1 MGLESSDMSSFLRVF
16 FALALAASVTAG
28 CQAQDPSP
36 ERPPSP
42 KKAPELEIKVI
53 RNLSYDKAGGSLS
66 RRKLDL
72 FIPKSAE
79 AKKWPVLIY
88 IHGGAWVSGDKSQ
101 YSDFAESM
109 AKRGLALAVLNYR
122 LASSGSPHPAP
133 LEDCARAIAWLRES
147 AEKYSLRESRISL
160 CGHSAGAHIA
170 ATIALNPSYLEAEG
184 LKLNVIGAVIGLE
197 GIYDIPQLVKTWPAY
212 DRQFIRRAF
221 AEPENWEKSSPQ
233 SHISAGIA
241 AWKELSAEA
250 RWIVIHSPKD
260 ELVDPPQSANFAK
273 ALREA
278 GAKSVEFKEDADGR
292 HFEVI
297 QKLEDRDCDLA
308 ELIAKSAQME

>member
-1 MGLESSDMSSFLRVF
+1 MSSFLRISAV
-16 FALALAASVTAG
+16 LLAAVSISAG

-36 ERPPSP
+36 ERPPTP
-42 KKAPELEIKVI
+42 KKEADLEIKVI
-53 RNLSYDKAGGSLS
+53 RNLSYEKAGGSLS

-79 AKKWPVLIY
+79 ARKWPVLIY

-101 YSDFAESM
+101 YSDLAESM
-109 AKRGLALAVLNYR
+109 AKRGLALAVMNYR
-122 LASSGSPHPAP
+122 LASSGHQHPAP

-147 AEKYSLRESRISL
+147 AEKYSLNSSRISL

-170 ATIALNPSYLEAEG
+170 AMIALDPSYLAAEG
-184 LKLNVIGAVIGLE
+184 LKLNVISAVIGIE
-197 GIYDIPQLVKTWPAY
+197 GIYDIPQLIKVWPAY

-233 SHISAGIA
+233 SHVSGGIA
-241 AWKELSAEA
+241 AWKALSAEA
-250 RWIVIHSPKD
+250 RWFIIHSPKD
-260 ELVDPPQSANFAK
+260 ELVDPPQSENFAK

-278 GAKSVEFKEDADGR
+278 GAKSVEFKDDADGR

-297 QKLEDRDCDLA
+297 QKLEERDCRLA
-308 ELIAKSAQME
+308 ELIASLAQSE